1 MEDTE
6 KITGT
11 VKWFNP
17 TLGYGF
23 ILPDEPTKENQEV
36 FVHFNAIQM
45 EGYKKLKKSER
56 VRFILVNND
65 GSDQAQDVER
75 LEEHD
80 QPIDQSIDQQIGQ
93 VETTE
98 ETTGTAE

>member
-1 MEDTE
+1 MEDAN

-23 ILPDEPTKENQEV
+23 ILPDEPTRENQEV
-36 FVHFNAIQM
+36 FVHYNAIEM

-56 VRFILVNND
+56 VRFTLVNDEGN
-65 GSDQAQDVER
+65 DQAQAVER
-75 LEEHD
+75 LTEN
-80 QPIDQSIDQQIGQ
+80 DQQIEEAG
-93 VETTE
+93 ETGN
-98 ETTGTAE
+98 TGNIG